1 MNWRDW
7 AGAAGGAAAKFFSGG
22 VGWQFYALVAL
33 AGAAA
38 MGGALWW
45 HADQVDDHY
54 EASFKAGQE
63 QVRGE
68 QVRAE
73 NRSLLLQREQII
85 TLSNDLTEIR
95 NAYTTVAAGL
105 TDARGRAGRSGQRV
119 RDAIPAGGELDQ
131 RLDAAECPVVRTFA
145 AGAFR
150 TAASCRDAV
159 ADLGLGAGGLVEASA
174 SAQYEHSRA
183 DALMRFSMPRS
194 PFTKPVE
201 K

>member
-1 MNWRDW
+1 MSILSRIKKLGGL
-7 AGAAGGAAAKFFSGG
+7 AGTFVAGGAS
-22 VGWQFYALVAL
+22 WQIYAWVAL
-33 AGAAA
+33 AGAVAA
-38 MGGALWW
+38 GGAIWW

-63 QVRGE
+63 QVRAQ
-68 QVRAE
+68 QVAAE

-85 TLSNDLTEIR
+85 TLSNELTEIR

-105 TDARGRAGRSGQRV
+105 TDARGRASVSGQRV
-119 RDAIPAGGELDQ
+119 RDATPAGGELDQ
-131 RLDAAECPVVRTFA
+131 RLAAAECPVVRTFA

-174 SAQYEHSRA
+174 SAQYEHARA
-183 DALMRFSMPRS
+183 DALIRFSMPRS
-194 PFTKPVE
+194 PFTKP
-201 K
+201 